1 MFEAA
6 GFHRVVETRST
17 SAGRNRWVMRLDL
30 R

>member
-6 GFHRVVETRST
+6 GFRRVVETDARSE
-17 SAGRNRWVMRLDL
+17 RLPRWLMRLDL